1 MTSTEETTSF
11 TREAEQVYFKVY
23 LRLNLWILIRWTV
36 LKYHDIIVCFFIK
49 IVLTST
55 WASSPGASG
64 DIALIKLKKP
74 ITYTRTGI

>member
-1 MTSTEETTSF
+1 MMELY
-11 TREAEQVYFKVY
+11 V
-23 LRLNLWILIRWTV
+23 
-36 LKYHDIIVCFFIK
+36 FIK

-74 ITYTRTGI
+74 ITYTRTGICTENFDRKTKVTI